1 MEILVTYDVATV
13 DDGGPRRLRRV
24 AQVCTNYGQR
34 VQQSV
39 FECSVSKAQYEQM
52 VDELLQ
58 EIDNDKDSIRLYR
71 LSMSAAEAVETYG
84 VDESIDFNDPL
95 IL

>member
-1 MEILVTYDVATV
+1 MDILVTYDVATV
-13 DDGGPRRLRRV
+13 EDGGARRLRRV

-39 FECSVSKAQYEQM
+39 FECTVSKSQYEQLVADL
-52 VDELLQ
+52 VDE
-58 EIDNDKDSIRLYR
+58 IDEDKDSIRLYR
-71 LSMSAAEAVETYG
+71 LSMAATEAVETYG
-84 VDESIDFNDPL
+84 IDEAIDFNDPL

>member
-1 MEILVTYDVATV
+1 MDILVTYDVATV
-13 DDGGPRRLRRV
+13 EADGARRLRRV

-39 FECSVSKAQYEQM
+39 FECTVSKAQYEQL
-52 VDELLQ
+52 VADLIS
-58 EIDNDKDSIRLYR
+58 EIDEDNDSIRLYR
-71 LSMSAAEAVETYG
+71 LSMSAQDAVETYG
-84 VDESIDFNDPL
+84 VDETIDFNDPL